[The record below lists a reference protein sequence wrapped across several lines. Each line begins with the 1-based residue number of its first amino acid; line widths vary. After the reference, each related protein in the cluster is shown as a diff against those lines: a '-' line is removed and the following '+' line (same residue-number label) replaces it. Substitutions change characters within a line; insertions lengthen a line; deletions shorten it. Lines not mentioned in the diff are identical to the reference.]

1 MVHPR
6 PEGRRLTKKEKLSL
20 RVVPRIK
27 DIPRESWDAL
37 LREGSSPFLEHTWL
51 DCLEEAKCVGE
62 AAGWIPQHLA
72 LYESDA
78 SGKEHLVAAAPAYA
92 KYNSE
97 GEFVFDWSWADLA
110 SRLGVDYYPKLVLA
124 VPFTPATG
132 DRVLVHPSRDRA
144 EMIALFGHALRTL
157 VKELELSSAH
167 VLFPRE
173 DDAAAWAEAGFL
185 MRHGVQYHW
194 SNRNV
199 LTPGGQPY
207 SDYEDFLKSFP
218 TKKRTQI
225 RRERKQP
232 AMDGVEIATLRPE
245 EYTREMAV
253 VMYDL
258 YTTTVDKYFHGR
270 RYMKRRFFELLV
282 ERFADRL
289 SWVVARDAKGE
300 VIASAFNIKKDGII
314 YGRYWGTHVEM
325 PFLHFNVCYYHGVE
339 QAIREGCRTF
349 NPGAGGEHKKVR
361 GFVPTLTYSAHH
373 VADPRFRGIV
383 ESFLERERHGVAAYV
398 AEERAALLK
407 G

>member
-1 MVHPR
+1 
-6 PEGRRLTKKEKLSL
+6 
-20 RVVPRIK
+20 
-27 DIPRESWDAL
+27 
-37 LREGSSPFLEHTWL
+37 
-51 DCLEEAKCVGE
+51 
-62 AAGWIPQHLA
+62 
-72 LYESDA
+72 
-78 SGKEHLVAAAPAYA
+78 
-92 KYNSE
+92 
-97 GEFVFDWSWADLA
+97 
-110 SRLGVDYYPKLVLA
+110 
-124 VPFTPATG
+124 
-132 DRVLVHPSRDRA
+132 VLVHPSRDRA
-144 EMIALFGHALRTL
+144 ETIALFAHALQTL

-173 DDAAAWAEAGFL
+173 DDAAAWAEAGFM

-199 LTPGGQPY
+199 EIPGAEPY
-207 SDYEDFLKSFP
+207 ADYEDFLKSFP

-245 EYTREMAV
+245 EYTREMAAT
-253 VMYDL
+253 MYGL

-270 RYMKRRFFELLV
+270 RYMKKRFFELLV

-289 SWVVARDAKGE
+289 SWVVARKDGE
-300 VIASAFNIKKDGII
+300 IIASAFNIKKDGII

-339 QAIREGCRTF
+339 QAIREGCRIF

-361 GFVPTLTYSAHH
+361 GFVPTITYSAHH
-373 VADPRFRGIV
+373 IADPRFRGIV

-398 AEERAALLK
+398 AEERAAMSK